1 MGIRV
6 AAWVAGAL
14 VLVAAPFVLDP
25 YYRFLVTMMIVYSI
39 VAVGLNL
46 LTGYSGQISLGHGA
60 FLAIGAYTTAIV
72 VARFDVMPYA
82 PAILLGAVV
91 TALAGLGL
99 GFPAL
104 RLSGPYLAIVTVGF
118 SIAVPQV
125 LLKFEWLTGGV
136 QGILVPTPPAP
147 GALARW
153 IEAEQWV
160 YLLALAPAAAL
171 AAIAA
176 NLFRTG
182 AGRALVALRDSE
194 VAAQSVGIS
203 LRRYKLLAFTLSAF
217 YTGLAGGL
225 YTLAVGFVSPD
236 SFTLLTSIQFLAMI
250 VVGGLGSVF
259 GSILGA
265 VVITLLPNYASEIS
279 KAAPWA
285 IYGAVLIVFM
295 IFLPTGLAGLFRRL
309 IARRPAGA
317 RQTGA
322 SAQTSIHRGGVRDD
336 SQQPHPTPQAAPE
349 RD

>member
-1 MGIRV
+1 MGTRV
-6 AAWVAGAL
+6 AAGIVAASL
-14 VLVAAPFVLDP
+14 LLAAPFLLDP
-25 YYRFLVTMMIVYSI
+25 YYRFLATMMIVYSI
-39 VAVGLNL
+39 VAIGLNL
-46 LTGYSGQISLGHGA
+46 LTGYSGQISLGHGG
-60 FLAIGAYTTAIV
+60 FLAIGAYTTAIAV
-72 VARFDVMPYA
+72 TRFDLLPYA

-118 SIAVPQV
+118 SIAVPQA
-125 LLKFEWLTGGV
+125 LLRFEWLTGGV
-136 QGILVPTPPAP
+136 QGILVPKPGAP
-147 GALARW
+147 GPLGRW
-153 IEAEQWV
+153 IDPEQWV
-160 YLLALAPAAAL
+160 YLLALLPAAAL
-171 AAIAA
+171 AAVAA

-236 SFTLLTSIQFLAMI
+236 SFTLLTSIQFLTMI

-285 IYGAVLIVFM
+285 IYGAVLIAFM
-295 IFLPTGLAGLFRRL
+295 IFLPTGLAGLGRRL
-309 IARRPAGA
+309 RARRP
-317 RQTGA
+317 
-322 SAQTSIHRGGVRDD
+322 SAPRPAAVAAPASIHTGGHHD
-336 SQQPHPTPQAAPE
+336 SGRTRTIPRAAPE